1 MGAPVWPTPRPQPV
15 ETSAPARDEP
25 FTRALGGLMIA
36 RAAQLALIFVVVSI
50 LVLAM
55 SLVAQAMR

>member
-1 MGAPVWPTPRPQPV
+1 
-15 ETSAPARDEP
+15 
-25 FTRALGGLMIA
+25 MIA